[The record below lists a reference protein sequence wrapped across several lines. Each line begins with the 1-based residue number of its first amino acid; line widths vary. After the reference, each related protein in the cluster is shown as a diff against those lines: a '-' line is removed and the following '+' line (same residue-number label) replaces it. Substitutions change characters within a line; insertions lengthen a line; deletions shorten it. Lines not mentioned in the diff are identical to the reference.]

1 MNYFYLYLMF
11 HTYTVRFDVMENFK
25 KIVKF
30 LESKQSQNVQ
40 LSGVTFLEKT
50 EKRVEKQRESK
61 LRRRRLPTT

>member
-11 HTYTVRFDVMENFK
+11 HTYTARFDVMENFK